1 MGQQPTDPNGTL
13 VEAQRLGLSRRTIQR
28 RQKKLREAAAA
39 DMQALVPQQQVLPLV
54 PINVQPLRMPRA
66 QRISALQAAARAGA
80 LEKAVFERLKQA
92 VEKGDVA
99 AVKLFSASWKDI
111 LTGVQA
117 LEKMAEEVL
126 RIRRWQER
134 ERQRNGTAY

>member
-1 MGQQPTDPNGTL
+1 MGQQPTDPNSTL
-13 VEAQRLGLSRRTIQR
+13 VLAEQQGVSRRTIQR

-39 DMQALVPQQQVLPLV
+39 ELTTLVPQQQALPLMAA
-54 PINVQPLRMPRA
+54 NAQPLKMPRA

-80 LEKAVFERLKQA
+80 LEKAVFQRLKES

-111 LTGVQA
+111 LAGVQA
-117 LEKMAEEVL
+117 LEKMAEEVI
-126 RIRRWQER
+126 RIRRWQAR
-134 ERQRNGTAY
+134 ERQGPTGY

>member
-1 MGQQPTDPNGTL
+1 MGQQPTDPNSTL
-13 VEAQRLGLSRRTIQR
+13 VLAEQQGVSRRTIQR

-39 DMQALVPQQQVLPLV
+39 ELTTLVPQQQALPLMAV
-54 PINVQPLRMPRA
+54 NAQPLKMPRA

-80 LEKAVFERLKQA
+80 LEKAVFQRLKES

-111 LTGVQA
+111 LAGVQA
-117 LEKMAEEVL
+117 LEKMAEEVI
-126 RIRRWQER
+126 RIRRWQSR
-134 ERQRNGTAY
+134 ERQGPTGY

>member
-54 PINVQPLRMPRA
+54 ALNVAPLKMPRA

-80 LEKAVFERLKQA
+80 LEKAVFTRLKEA

-111 LTGVQA
+111 LAGVQA

-126 RIRRWQER
+126 RIRRWEER
-134 ERQRNGTAY
+134 ERQRNTASY